1 MKERLRLECLL
12 ALKLNQ
18 SVPIALEH
26 LTSKRLELKHFWKE
40 RLLVHLAPLMSLAML
55 AQLDLQRLQLALR
68 Q

>member
-1 MKERLRLECLL
+1 MRERLRLEGLL

-26 LTSKRLELKHFWKE
+26 QTSRRLELEHFLME
-40 RLLVHLAPLMSLAML
+40 QLSVHLEPLMSLAML
-55 AQLDLQRLQLALR
+55 AQLDLQQLQLALR